1 MESNPKY
8 RVWFDE
14 VHGILKAVIK
24 ERFEVDDV
32 ASFIRELLSYKR
44 RSAEV
49 LSSSS
54 RRASS
59 AATR

>member
-32 ASFIRELLSYKR
+32 DRREVENKTIR
-44 RSAEV
+44 
-49 LSSSS
+49 
-54 RRASS
+54 
-59 AATR
+59 